1 MASAFERG
9 RIGAHRPRS
18 SRELASSGVT
28 RAMTSGP
35 SWRRTSRGFFAPATE
50 VELTSTQRI
59 LDVVPL
65 VPSGGALAGWTAAY
79 LHGVDALDGLDPFS
93 MQPLPVDICLGSGSG
108 RRNLDHA
115 RYSRD
120 RLPEDHRVVRHG
132 LPVTSGLRTAFDGGR
147 WARSLTEAVVFV
159 DQVAHALQLEP
170 SALGNWCAAQPGWWH
185 GIRQLKAVL
194 SLVAAANAS
203 P

>member
-1 MASAFERG
+1 M
-9 RIGAHRPRS
+9 
-18 SRELASSGVT
+18 T

-79 LHGVDALDGLDPFS
+79 RHGVDALDGLDPFS

-170 SALGNWCAAQPGWWH
+170 SSVGELVRGPARMVARHPPARGGPELGRCGERQSLKEPTTCWCVGWTAS
-185 GIRQLKAVL
+185 ICVL
-194 SLVAAANAS
+194 RS